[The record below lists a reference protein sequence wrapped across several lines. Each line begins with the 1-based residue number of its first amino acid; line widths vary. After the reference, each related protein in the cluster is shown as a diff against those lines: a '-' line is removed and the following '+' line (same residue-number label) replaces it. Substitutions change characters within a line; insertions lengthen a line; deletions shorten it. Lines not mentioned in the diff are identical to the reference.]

1 VSDLLG
7 RLAARAVGA
16 PALAQPRLPV
26 SPAGAAAGRI
36 EVVDEQVVVPGTPP
50 RALAQP
56 PGEPGRAG
64 PHRVLEATP
73 VPGAAGEATPSI
85 GITVP
90 PPAPAAE
97 APRRARPVA
106 APEPVSAVP
115 ATDAEP
121 DAPPAEP
128 RTAGVAVTAVP
139 ATPAVPVPAAPAGP
153 PAPAAAAAARD
164 EPPPVHV
171 HIGRLEVRAS
181 LEEAPRPQPL
191 TAPRQPDGLSLSDY
205 LRGRR
210 DA

>member
-1 VSDLLG
+1 MSDLLG

-16 PALAQPRLPV
+16 PALAQPLLPV
-26 SPAGAAAGRI
+26 SPAGAAAGGI
-36 EVVDEQVVVPGTPP
+36 EVVDEQVAAPGAPP

-56 PGEPGRAG
+56 PDEPGRAG
-64 PHRVLEATP
+64 PHRVLEETP
-73 VPGAAGEATPSI
+73 GPAAPVEAAQTVPLA
-85 GITVP
+85 VP
-90 PPAPAAE
+90 PPAPASE
-97 APRRARPVA
+97 PPRRERPLP

-121 DAPPAEP
+121 DARPAEP
-128 RTAGVAVTAVP
+128 RTAVTVSAVP

-153 PAPAAAAAARD
+153 PTPAAAAAARD
-164 EPPPVHV
+164 EPPPVRV

-191 TAPRQPDGLSLSDY
+191 AVPRQPDGLSLSDY

-210 DA
+210 GA